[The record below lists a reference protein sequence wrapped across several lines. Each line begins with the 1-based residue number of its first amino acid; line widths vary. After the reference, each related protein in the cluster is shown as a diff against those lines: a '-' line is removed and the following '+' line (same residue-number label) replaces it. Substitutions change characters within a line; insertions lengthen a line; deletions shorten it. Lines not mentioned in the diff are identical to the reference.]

1 MKFINHFFWPK
12 NVTHSQN
19 QVNNMSSIFTFHQ
32 SKTLVNI
39 SKAFHL
45 FGSLGERG
53 LLPAPL
59 SLSDPPVRYKGKI
72 FFFFF

>member
-1 MKFINHFFWPK
+1 
-12 NVTHSQN
+12 
-19 QVNNMSSIFTFHQ
+19 MSSIFTFYQ

-72 FFFFF
+72 FFFFFLFLYLESGFFIRSLPNGS